1 MKFKIMNHISDKI
14 IDMVLS
20 NNYNEA
26 QTELIKFGLNNNIKG
41 HLFRKYLLYSIIYNE
56 NPFTFHIERNDN
68 IYDLAL
74 IYDDLKLY
82 YNLFNIEEPSLQS
95 LNLDL
100 YIDISKNTLLN
111 QRIDILYNSVINTS
125 FENFWQQILQ
135 YYKNYGLSDL
145 SVYKAFRI
153 SNNQMVPIKSNINTK
168 FDDLIGYDEQK
179 EELKNNT
186 QKFING
192 LDANNVLLYGDSG
205 TGKST
210 MIKAILNEYYN
221 RGLRI
226 IEVYKHQLDTLVNL
240 IETLSVRPYYFI
252 IYMDDLSFDENE
264 IEYKYLKSIIEGRIE
279 DKPKNILIYASSNR
293 RHLIKETFK
302 DNLGEEISRNE
313 AQSEKLSL
321 VYRFGLR
328 IYFSSLNPLKFK
340 EMIKEMAIR
349 HNINMAEDKL
359 LSLANKWQMTNGEL
373 TGRTASQFIKSL
385 EE

>member
-68 IYDLAL
+68 IHDLAL

-82 YNLFNIEEPSLQS
+82 YNLFNMEEPRLQS

>member
-14 IDMVLS
+14 IDMVLY

-135 YYKNYGLSDL
+135 YYKYYGLSDL

-359 LSLANKWQMTNGEL
+359 LFLANKWQMTNGEL